1 MAAILLCETTA
12 ALGWFLEHSRL
23 SVVCP
28 GTAASAFP
36 KDLSSR
42 IRHLGENIGMAVAAP
57 WVLNTHL
64 EMLDGP
70 DRPPLGA
77 DEAVL
82 FFGGRFISRESQR
95 AQGLDRPLSDVLSQL
110 MVRGYADE
118 QKMQRRQE
126 FVKRLRALAE
136 DARNGRAP
144 TSTGGPAPSFARPS
158 PHEVLGVPPDASR
171 QEVRRAWKARAL
183 EYHPDRVANLG
194 KKLQQL
200 AEEETRS
207 INAAYDLMMT
217 QGT

>member
-12 ALGWFLEHSRL
+12 ALVWFLERSRL
-23 SVVCP
+23 SVVYP

-36 KDLSSR
+36 KDLASR
-42 IRHLGENIGMAVAAP
+42 IRHVGESIGMAVASP

-64 EMLDGP
+64 EWMDGPNCRQLGPDEAVVFSGGRFLLRESQRTKGP
-70 DRPPLGA
+70 DRPLTS
-77 DEAVL
+77 VL
-82 FFGGRFISRESQR
+82 N
-95 AQGLDRPLSDVLSQL
+95 QL
-110 MVRGYADE
+110 MIRGYADE
-118 QKMQRRQE
+118 QKLHWRQE

-136 DARNGRAP
+136 DARSGRA
-144 TSTGGPAPSFARPS
+144 SACADSPAPGFAKPS
-158 PHEVLGVPPDASR
+158 PHEVLGVSPDASR

-207 INAAYDLMMT
+207 INAAYDLIT
-217 QGT
+217 RRR